1 MKIYLI
7 AILTVLISTG
17 PAGAL
22 TMEDLFAALQ
32 SQPASKLDIL
42 QTETAELG
50 LQGIYDRFYPALT
63 GILSYQEF
71 NSPTNLRPV
80 TPTESA
86 ERLINGEPLP
96 FSDNISRIGAHVTM
110 PIFIKELFS
119 LGKKASLLTESSR
132 AKQKLNLLQREAVLI
147 SANSELKH
155 IEQLRQA
162 LNSRKASLEKTRSDI
177 HLQVKEGRAP
187 NVELIRMDEA
197 INKID
202 ISCNETDQMA
212 AQLKKTIEELTGIY
226 LDTALPMEKVEDLS
240 EGPYFALQPLEKSIK
255 AGEYAV
261 RAATDKLYPQIV
273 ASGDWFNNY
282 GEGYNNGENI
292 DLEYGN
298 FAITMQIPLFFK
310 PYYTDIAKANIEL
323 RQEKMHYRKTQIE
336 LEAREKSLQQT
347 LKLLAS
353 SMELVQKSIDHE
365 RELLKVAKISFQQ
378 RRMLQE
384 EYLRYEEN
392 LLQAQ
397 ANYYQ
402 TRARW
407 WQNFS
412 TLAVLY
418 GNNLHELVK

>member
-7 AILTVLISTG
+7 TVLIVLINSG
-17 PAGAL
+17 LARAL
-22 TMEDLFAALQ
+22 SMADLFAALQ
-32 SQPASKLDIL
+32 SHPTSQIDLL

-50 LQGIYDRFYPALT
+50 AQRVYDRFYPALT
-63 GILSYQEF
+63 GIISYQEF

-86 ERLINGEPLP
+86 ERLSHDEPLP
-96 FSDNISRIGAHVTM
+96 FSDNISRIGAQVTM
-110 PIFIKELFS
+110 PIFIKELFT
-119 LGKKASLLTESSR
+119 LGKKASMLTESSR
-132 AKQKLNLLQREAVLI
+132 TKQQLNLLQREAVLI
-147 SANSELKH
+147 STNSELKH
-155 IEQLRQA
+155 IEQLQQA
-162 LNSRKASLEKTRSDI
+162 LLSRKASLEKTREDI

-187 NVELIRMDEA
+187 NIELVRMDEA

-202 ISCNETDQMA
+202 ISCNETDQVE
-212 AQLKKTIEELTGIY
+212 AQLQKTIEELTGIY
-226 LDTALPMEKVEDLS
+226 IENALPMEKVRELN
-240 EGPYFALQPLEKSIK
+240 EGPFFALQPLEKSIQ
-255 AGEYAV
+255 ASEYAV
-261 RAATDKLYPQIV
+261 QAARDKLYPWVV
-273 ASGDWFNNY
+273 ASGEWFNNS

-298 FAITMQIPLFFK
+298 FTIALQIPLFFK
-310 PYYTDIAKANIEL
+310 PYYTDIALANIEL
-323 RQEKMHYRKTQIE
+323 RQEKMHYQKTQIE
-336 LEAREKSLQQT
+336 LAARERNLKQN

-353 SMELVQKSIDHE
+353 SLELGRKSVEHE
-365 RELLKVAKISFQQ
+365 RELLRVAKISFQQ

-384 EYLRYEEN
+384 EYLRYEES

-397 ANYYQ
+397 ANYYGTQ
-402 TRARW
+402 ARW